1 MAWQVQHT
9 RAGAT
14 AGPDEARLLQVPGGA
29 GLVGVGDGGGGDQ
42 PADAPP
48 PVEAGRQGLGL
59 AGSVG
64 PGEGGRGGGQAHG
77 LTAVVER
84 GPSRRRAIPMG
95 GDAA

>member
-1 MAWQVQHT
+1 M
-9 RAGAT
+9 RAQRLDQMKRAYCKYLEALGSS
-14 AGPDEARLLQVPGGA
+14 AG
-29 GLVGVGDGGGGDQ
+29 GDGGGGDQ

-64 PGEGGRGGGQAHG
+64 PGEGGRCGGQAHG